1 MAMMILFEQIS
12 ASTMPVHTLEIDGE
26 SFYAVGGVLARRDE
40 LGKRIA
46 MREDAQRE
54 TIIKRIMGGRWGK

>member
-1 MAMMILFEQIS
+1 
-12 ASTMPVHTLEIDGE
+12 MPVHTLEIDGE